1 MSKDIS
7 ERGQGMADR
16 IKNYYNDIE
25 ELLDDPPEAIDY
37 DCEIEKHITQIEFF
51 MHERLIHLIVMV
63 TFAIIAVICI
73 LYTLQ
78 FFSIPLVLLDVLL
91 LSLLIPYIK
100 HYYLLENTVQ
110 KMYEQYDDMLSRK
123 ENR

>member
-1 MSKDIS
+1 MSKDIY

-123 ENR
+123 ENI

>member
-7 ERGQGMADR
+7 TRGQGMADR

-25 ELLDDPPEAIDY
+25 ELLDNPLENIDY
-37 DCEIEKHITQIEFF
+37 DYEMRKHIRQIEFF